1 MFASAQSAFK
11 CAENASNRG
20 PALPT
25 WLTGLSSKNPFYH
38 HISDIQHVDTAIK
51 CSIFSIGWLFTMQY
65 DSAKKPGK
73 FGKFMDVANTVIS
86 PIAYK
91 IPDFFLPRLLRLFT
105 CLSMITWILVRKK
118 PTFHQNY
125 KVNNLEWRV
134 FLAWNYANKLS
145 SSYQGV
151 LYMEKSWIKISP
163 SLLWCRKSFFWAI
176 KAWAYKYLPW
186 QYRYIIHCI

>member
-1 MFASAQSAFK
+1 MESLYHLKKLGWAGLANLGINVRVSSIRFQMRWECKWQRARASDMTYRFIIKKSFLSWYQWYTARRHCHQVLYV
-11 CAENASNRG
+11 SN
-20 PALPT
+20 T
-25 WLTGLSSKNPFYH
+25 SMM
-38 HISDIQHVDTAIK
+38 
-51 CSIFSIGWLFTMQY
+51 FSIRWLFTMQY

-86 PIAYK
+86 RLLTKYPT
-91 IPDFFLPRLLRLFT
+91 FFLPRLLRLFT

-151 LYMEKSWIKISP
+151 LYMGGI
-163 SLLWCRKSFFWAI
+163 LN
-176 KAWAYKYLPW
+176 
-186 QYRYIIHCI
+186 

>member
-1 MFASAQSAFK
+1 MFASAQYAFK
-11 CAENASNRG
+11 CAEHASDRG

-25 WLTGLSSKNPFYH
+25 WLTGLSSKNPFCH
-38 HISDIQHVDTAIK
+38 HISDIQHVGTAIRY
-51 CSIFSIGWLFTMQY
+51 SMYLIRSMMFSIGWLFTMQY

-86 PIAYK
+86 RLLTKYPT
-91 IPDFFLPRLLRLFT
+91 FFLPRLLRLFT

-151 LYMEKSWIKISP
+151 LYMGGI
-163 SLLWCRKSFFWAI
+163 LN
-176 KAWAYKYLPW
+176 
-186 QYRYIIHCI
+186 